1 MKDDL
6 SFEEMQNLGVTHN
19 FGLSHG
25 RSCKALSHPV
35 DSKEQDEEALGK
47 KVVPQRVQKILPG
60 LATDQGRSPQS
71 DCFHRTDVEEGGS
84 KRTQDQTP
92 TVLVLPST

>member
-1 MKDDL
+1 MKDNL
-6 SFEEMQNLGVTHN
+6 SFEEMRNLGVGHN
-19 FGLSHG
+19 LGLSHG

-47 KVVPQRVQKILPG
+47 KVVIQIVQRILPG
-60 LATDQGRSPQS
+60 LATDQGQCPQS
-71 DCFHRTDVEEGGS
+71 DCFHRTGVEEGGS

>member
-6 SFEEMQNLGVTHN
+6 SFEDMQNLGVTHN
-19 FGLSHG
+19 FGLIHG

-47 KVVPQRVQKILPG
+47 KVVP
-60 LATDQGRSPQS
+60 
-71 DCFHRTDVEEGGS
+71 
-84 KRTQDQTP
+84 
-92 TVLVLPST
+92 

>member
-1 MKDDL
+1 MKDNL
-6 SFEEMQNLGVTHN
+6 SFEEMRNLGVGHN
-19 FGLSHG
+19 LGLSHG

-47 KVVPQRVQKILPG
+47 KVVIKRVQRILPG
-60 LATDQGRSPQS
+60 LATDQVRCPQS
-71 DCFHRTDVEEGGS
+71 DCFHRTGVEEGGS

>member
-1 MKDDL
+1 MKDNL
-6 SFEEMQNLGVTHN
+6 SFEEIQNLGVGHN
-19 FGLSHG
+19 LSLSHG
-25 RSCKALSHPV
+25 RSSKALTHPV

-47 KVVPQRVQKILPG
+47 KVVTQRVQRILPV
-60 LATDQGRSPQS
+60 LARDQDLCPQS
-71 DCFHRTDVEEGGS
+71 DCFHRTGVEEGGS